1 MRLERLV
8 YFAVEVLLGISL
20 VNSASAQAISTNTS
34 ATTTATISGTLTDP
48 SGAAVVGASV
58 TAQPLDASG
67 TSSVAKSRGEGQF
80 KLVLA
85 PGRYRVEVEHSSFQ
99 RAEREFTVR
108 ANEAQTWDVR
118 LQLEKMSATVTVT
131 ATAQPIPVE
140 SSASPVTVITHEDI
154 ENRQETWLA
163 DMLQT
168 GGGVNI
174 AREGPFGGITTLFL
188 DGGNSQF
195 TKVLVDGAPANQPGG
210 DMDYEGIDLNN
221 VDKIEIVHG
230 ASSALYGSDA
240 LDGVVQIFTHR
251 GTTMTPIFKIEG
263 EGGTFSTG
271 DGGAQL
277 SGLLGAFDYSGSA
290 TYFSTQGQGQNDYF
304 RNAALSGAFGWK
316 FSNTNHL
323 RLSLRNDSND
333 GGEPGQ
339 TLLGILNPGNHI
351 DQHDFFASLAWDF
364 STGDHW
370 QHRLMATDSYLR
382 QSIDD
387 VDFGFSEI
395 NRFYRTGLEEQSTYL
410 FPHGGISLGY
420 NYEVENGEPGG
431 PPHVRR
437 NNQAGYSEVRYQFGR
452 RVTATA
458 GARAEDNSSFGTRVV
473 PRTGLAY
480 TARFGHDFWG
490 AARLRASYG
499 LGIKEPTFIQSFEAG
514 PCFPGNPTL
523 RPERST
529 TFNAGIEQLLAS
541 DRLKVSVTY
550 FHNDFHDIVSF
561 SEDFDTTS
569 TCPFGTGTFFNTD
582 KARAFGSN
590 ASFESKVTSWLRI
603 VGNYTYDDTK
613 VLAAPNAFLIDPA
626 LEPGNRLL
634 HRPLHSANLIF
645 NATIRHM
652 NWNFSG
658 TYVGRAT
665 DSDFLG
671 LGIKS
676 NPSWVRWDLGTIL
689 PLRHGLSA
697 TAKVENLFNRR
708 YSDTVGFPA
717 LGLNYRIGLKYVWGR
732 E

>member
-1 MRLERLV
+1 MRLERLL
-8 YFAVEVLLGISL
+8 YFAAEVLLGISL
-20 VNSASAQAISTNTS
+20 VSSASAQATTKKTT
-34 ATTTATISGTLTDP
+34 TTTATISGTLTDP
-48 SGAAVVGASV
+48 SAASVVGAII
-58 TAQPLDASG
+58 TAQSLDGGANSG
-67 TSSVAKSRGEGQF
+67 RTQSGPEGKF
-80 KLVLA
+80 SLA
-85 PGRYRVEVEHSSFQ
+85 LMPGRYRVAITHPSFQ
-99 RAEREFTVR
+99 REEREFTL
-108 ANEAQTWDVR
+108 ASDEARTWDVR
-118 LQLEKMSATVTVT
+118 LQLEKMSSTVTVT
-131 ATAQPIPVE
+131 ATARTITVD
-140 SSASPVTVITHEDI
+140 SSASPVTVITAQDI
-154 ENRQETWLA
+154 ANRQEIWLA

-195 TKVLVDGAPANQPGG
+195 TKVLIDGAPANQPGG

-251 GTTMTPIFKIEG
+251 GTTTTPVFKIEG
-263 EGGTFSTG
+263 EGGTFGTG

-290 TYFSTQGQGQNDYF
+290 TYFSTQGQGPNDYF
-304 RNAALSGAFGWK
+304 RNTALSGAFGWK
-316 FSNTNHL
+316 FGNTNHL

-351 DQHDFFASLAWDF
+351 DQHDFFASLVWDF
-364 STGDHW
+364 SAGDHW
-370 QHRLMATDSYLR
+370 EHRLMATDSYLR

-387 VDFGFSEI
+387 VDFAFSEI

-420 NYEVENGEPGG
+420 NYEVENGEPGA

-452 RVTATA
+452 RLTATA
-458 GARAEDNSSFGTRVV
+458 GARAEDNSSFGTSVV

-480 TARFGHDFWG
+480 AARYGHDFWG
-490 AARLRASYG
+490 ATRLRTSYG

-514 PCFPGNPTL
+514 PCFPGNPDL

-529 TFNAGIEQLLAS
+529 TFNAGVEQLLAS
-541 DRLKVSVTY
+541 DRLKVSVAY

-561 SEDFDTTS
+561 GEDLTATS

-590 ASFESKVTSWLRI
+590 AAFESKVTSWLRI

-613 VLAAPNAFLIDPA
+613 VVRSPNATDPT
-626 LEPGNRLL
+626 LEAGNRLF

-645 NATIRHM
+645 NATVRHM
-652 NWNFSG
+652 NWNFAG

-671 LGIKS
+671 LGITS

-689 PLRHGLSA
+689 PLRRGLSA
-697 TAKVENLFNRR
+697 TAKVENLFDRR
-708 YSDTVGFPA
+708 YSDAVGFPA

>member
-1 MRLERLV
+1 MM
-8 YFAVEVLLGISL
+8 
-20 VNSASAQAISTNTS
+20 AS
-34 ATTTATISGTLTDP
+34 
-48 SGAAVVGASV
+48 
-58 TAQPLDASG
+58 
-67 TSSVAKSRGEGQF
+67 
-80 KLVLA
+80 
-85 PGRYRVEVEHSSFQ
+85 
-99 RAEREFTVR
+99 
-108 ANEAQTWDVR
+108 
-118 LQLEKMSATVTVT
+118 
-131 ATAQPIPVE
+131 
-140 SSASPVTVITHEDI
+140 
-154 ENRQETWLA
+154 
-163 DMLQT
+163 
-168 GGGVNI
+168 
-174 AREGPFGGITTLFL
+174 
-188 DGGNSQF
+188 
-195 TKVLVDGAPANQPGG
+195 GG
-210 DMDYEGIDLNN
+210 DMDYEGIDVNN

-240 LDGVVQIFTHR
+240 LDGVIQIFTHR
-251 GTTMTPIFKIEG
+251 GTTTTPVFKIEG
-263 EGGTFSTG
+263 EGGTFGTG

-290 TYFSTQGQGQNDYF
+290 TYFSTQGQGPNDYF
-304 RNAALSGAFGWK
+304 RNTALSGSFGWK

-323 RLSLRNDSND
+323 RISLRNDSND

-339 TLLGILNPGNHI
+339 TLLIPPELGNHI
-351 DQHDFFASLAWDF
+351 DQHDFFASLVWDF

-370 QHRLMATDSYLR
+370 EHRLMATDAYIR
-382 QSIDD
+382 QSVDD
-387 VDFGFSEI
+387 VAFDFSEL
-395 NRFYRTGLEEQSTYL
+395 NRFYRTGFEEQSTYL

-420 NYEVENGEPGG
+420 NYEVENGQPGA

-473 PRTGLAY
+473 PRTGIAY

-490 AARLRASYG
+490 ATRLRTSYG
-499 LGIKEPTFIQSFEAG
+499 LGIKEPTFVQSFEAD
-514 PCFPGNPTL
+514 PCFPGNPDL
-523 RPERST
+523 RPEQST
-529 TFNAGIEQLLAS
+529 TFNAGVEQLLAS

-550 FHNDFHDIVSF
+550 FHNDLHNIVSF
-561 SEDFDTTS
+561 SENLNPTP

-613 VLAAPNAFLIDPA
+613 VLAAPNAFQVDPT
-626 LEPGNRLL
+626 LEPGNRLI

-645 NATIRHM
+645 NATVRRM
-652 NWNFSG
+652 NWNFAG

-671 LGIKS
+671 LGITS
-676 NPSWVRWDLGTIL
+676 NPSWVRWDLGTSL

-697 TAKVENLFNRR
+697 TAKVENLFDRR
-708 YSDTVGFPA
+708 YSDAVGYPA
-717 LGLNYRIGLKYVWGR
+717 LGLNYRLGLKYVWGR

>member
-1 MRLERLV
+1 MRLERLL
-8 YFAVEVLLGISL
+8 YFALKVLLGILL
-20 VNSASAQAISTNTS
+20 VHSANAQ
-34 ATTTATISGTLTDP
+34 TTTAINGTLTDP
-48 SGAAVVGASV
+48 SGAAVVGASI
-58 TAQPLDASG
+58 TAQSLDASR
-67 TSSVAKSRGEGQF
+67 TQIATKSGNEGNF
-80 KLVLA
+80 TLALA
-85 PGRYRVEVEHSSFQ
+85 PGRYRVRIEHASFTRVEQ
-99 RAEREFTVR
+99 EFTLT
-108 ANEAQTWDVR
+108 AGEARPWNVR
-118 LQLEKMSATVTVT
+118 LTLERMSASVTVT
-131 ATAQPIPVE
+131 ATAQPMAVE
-140 SSASPVTVITHEDI
+140 SSASPVTVITQQDI
-154 ENRQETWLA
+154 ANRQEIWLA
-163 DMLQT
+163 DMLQS
-168 GGGVNI
+168 GGGINM

-195 TKVLVDGAPANQPGG
+195 TKVLIDGAPANQPGG

-251 GTTMTPIFKIEG
+251 GTTTTPVFKIEG
-263 EGGTFSTG
+263 EGGTFGTG

-290 TYFSTQGQGQNDYF
+290 TYFSTQGQGPNDYF
-304 RNAALSGAFGWK
+304 RNTALSGAFGWK
-316 FSNTNHL
+316 FSSMDQL
-323 RLSLRNDSND
+323 RLSLRNDTND

-339 TLLGILNPGNHI
+339 TLLDPPNLGNHI
-351 DQHDFFASLAWDF
+351 GQHDFFASLAWDF

-370 QHRLMATDSYLR
+370 QHRLMATDSYVR
-382 QSIDD
+382 QFVDD
-387 VDFGFSEI
+387 VSFSEH
-395 NRFYRTGLEEQSTYL
+395 NRFYRTGFEEQSTYL
-410 FPHGGISLGY
+410 FPHGGVSLGY
-420 NYEVENGEPGG
+420 NYEAENGEPGG

-437 NNQAGYSEVRYQFGR
+437 NNQAGYGELRYQFGR

-473 PRTGLAY
+473 PRVGVAY

-490 AARLRASYG
+490 ATRLRTSYG
-499 LGIKEPTFIQSFEAG
+499 LGIKEPTFIQSFEAD
-514 PCFPGNPTL
+514 PCFPGNPNL

-529 TFNAGIEQLLAS
+529 TFNAGVEQLLAS

-561 SEDFDTTS
+561 SEDFNATDA
-569 TCPFGTGTFFNTD
+569 CPFGTGTFFNTD

-590 ASFESKVTSWLRI
+590 TSFESKVTSWLRI

-613 VLAAPNAFLIDPA
+613 VLAAPNAFLIDQT

-645 NATIRHM
+645 NATVRRM
-652 NWNFSG
+652 NFNFAG

-665 DSDFLG
+665 DSDFQSFVSNG
-671 LGIKS
+671 VCVGPCITS

-689 PLRHGLSA
+689 PLRRGLSM
-697 TAKVENLFNRR
+697 TAKVENLFDRR
-708 YSDTVGFPA
+708 YSDAVGYPA
-717 LGLNYRIGLKYVWGR
+717 LDLNYRLGLKYVWGR

>member
-1 MRLERLV
+1 MRLERLL
-8 YFAVEVLLGISL
+8 YFAVEVLLGIFL
-20 VNSASAQAISTNTS
+20 VGSANAQTTST
-34 ATTTATISGTLTDP
+34 AKMTAAAISGTLTDP

-58 TAQPLDASG
+58 TAQPLDAVGASSATKSG
-67 TSSVAKSRGEGQF
+67 GEGQF

-85 PGRYRVEVEHSSFQ
+85 PGRYRVDVEHPSFQ
-99 RAEREFTVR
+99 RAEREFMVGE
-108 ANEAQTWDVR
+108 NEAQTWDVR
-118 LQLEKMSATVTVT
+118 LQLERMSATVTVT

-154 ENRQETWLA
+154 EDRQEIWLA
-163 DMLQT
+163 DMLQS
-168 GGGVNI
+168 GGGINI

-195 TKVLVDGAPANQPGG
+195 TKVLIDGAPANQPGG
-210 DMDYEGIDLNN
+210 DIDYEGIDLNN

-240 LDGVVQIFTHR
+240 LDGVIQIFTHR
-251 GTTMTPIFKIEG
+251 GTTKTPVFQIQG
-263 EGGTFSTG
+263 EGGTFHTG

-290 TYFSTQGQGQNDYF
+290 TYFSTQGQGPNDYF
-304 RNAALSGAFGWK
+304 RNTALSGAFGWK
-316 FSNTNHL
+316 FSNTNQL

-339 TLLGILNPGNHI
+339 TLLGILNPTNHF

-387 VDFGFSEI
+387 LDSGFSEI
-395 NRFYRTGLEEQSTYL
+395 NRFYRTGFEEQTTYS

-431 PPHVRR
+431 PLHVRR

-452 RVTATA
+452 RMTATA
-458 GARAEDNSSFGTRVV
+458 GGRAEANSSFGTRAV

-490 AARLRASYG
+490 ATRLRTSYG

-514 PCFPGNPTL
+514 PCFPGNPNL

-529 TFNAGIEQLLAS
+529 TFHAGVEQLLAS

-561 SEDFDTTS
+561 SEDFNATP

-590 ASFESKVTSWLRI
+590 TSFESKVTSWLRI

-613 VLAAPNAFLIDPA
+613 VLKAPNFFDPTLA
-626 LEPGNRLL
+626 PGNRLL

-645 NATIRHM
+645 NATVRHM
-652 NWNFSG
+652 NWNLAGS
-658 TYVGRAT
+658 YVGRAT
-665 DSDFLG
+665 DSDFIG
-671 LGIKS
+671 LGITS
-676 NPSWVRWDLGTIL
+676 NPSWVRWDLATIL

-697 TAKVENLFNRR
+697 TAKVENLFDRR
-708 YSDTVGFPA
+708 YSDAVGFPA